1 MKKITLFLCSA
12 VLLVSAAGAAK
23 KAQPKT
29 YSKTV
34 SAHNAPMTVSVTISG
49 GKITDIDYS
58 KNLETIGVGKKA
70 LETVAARIIEN
81 QSLAVDVVTGASIS
95 SHSLIAAVRDC
106 LVQSGADIKKWTK
119 PKKAKQL
126 KDETY
131 DTDVLVIGGG
141 GAGLAA
147 AISAEQ
153 NGAKVIVMEKI
164 GLLGGST
171 NVSEGA
177 LNAVDPK
184 RQVPQ
189 GITDSVE
196 TFYNATMTGGHN
208 TGTASLVRYMTSNA
222 YPVVEWLESIG
233 VQFKDKV
240 GAATG
245 SLGQRSHYP
254 KTPSGNSYIRV
265 FEAYAAKHPNITV
278 IMNTKA
284 TSLIK
289 KDGRVSGAV
298 GENGGRKITVNASKG
313 VIIATGGF
321 GANVALRQKVNTGV
335 WKEVKLDNSIGT
347 TNMFLCAQGDG
358 ITLAESA
365 GANVVGMSDIQLHP
379 CGTPG
384 TGLMENIRTS
394 GKNRIFV
401 NASGKRFVSENAARD
416 TLCKAIFAQDG
427 STYWIV
433 VNSVRYPSRDF
444 VDNNGATIANMVA
457 QGSVI
462 EAATLDEL
470 AQKTKMNAADLKA
483 SIAQYNSVVSKEIEK
498 DEFGFISNSL
508 DDKTLDAG
516 PWYACKKVPTVH
528 HTMGGIQINTN
539 AEVIGADGKVVP
551 GLYAC
556 GEVTGGIHGS
566 NRLGGNAIVDCM
578 VFGKTAG
585 KSAASR

>member
-1 MKKITLFLCSA
+1 MKKIALFLCA
-12 VLLVSAAGAAK
+12 AALLAGAATAAK
-23 KAQPKT
+23 KAQSQT
-29 YSKTV
+29 YSKTI
-34 SAHNAPMTVSVTISG
+34 SGHNAPMTVSVTISN

-70 LETVAARIIEN
+70 LETVAARIIDN

-95 SHSLIAAVRDC
+95 SRSLIAAVRDC
-106 LVQSGADIKKWTK
+106 LVQSGADIKKWTQ

-208 TGTASLVRYMTSNA
+208 TGTPSLVRYMTSNA
-222 YPVVEWLESIG
+222 YPAVEWLESIG

-240 GAATG
+240 GSATG

-278 IMNTKA
+278 ITDTKA

-289 KDGRVSGAV
+289 KGDRVSGAV
-298 GENGGRKITVNASKG
+298 GENKGRKITVNASKG

-347 TNMFLCAQGDG
+347 TNMYLCAQGDG

-365 GANVVGMSDIQLHP
+365 GANVVGMPDIQLHP

-401 NASGKRFVSENAARD
+401 NASGKRFVNENAARD

-470 AQKTKMNAADLKA
+470 AQKTKMNADDLKA
-483 SIAQYNSVVSKEIEK
+483 SVAQYNSVVSKEVEK
-498 DEFGFISNSL
+498 DELGFTSNSP

-539 AEVIGADGKVVP
+539 AEVLGADGKPVP

-566 NRLGGNAIVDCM
+566 NRLGGNAIADCM